1 MFKRELQLTSLHRD
15 SEVTKQK
22 KAARGGRLAEV
33 AAWQTEV
40 ILRFEQAFRGLE
52 RT

>member
-15 SEVTKQK
+15 SEVTK